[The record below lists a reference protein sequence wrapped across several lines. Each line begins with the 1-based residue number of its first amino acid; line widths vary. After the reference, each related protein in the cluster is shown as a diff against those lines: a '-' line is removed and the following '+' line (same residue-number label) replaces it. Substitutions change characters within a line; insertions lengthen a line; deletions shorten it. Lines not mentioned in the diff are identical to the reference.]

1 MSARTT
7 MGGGTWLC
15 QHLHTLESD
24 KHGIQTFLNFCGNLK
39 AVNSIEIVDLKT
51 CLKWKQQQ
59 SDNLL

>member
-7 MGGGTWLC
+7 MCGGTWLC
-15 QHLHTLESD
+15 QHLHILKSD
-24 KHGIQTFLNFCGNLK
+24 KHGIQTFLNSCGNLK
-39 AVNSIEIVDLKT
+39 AANSIEIIDLKT